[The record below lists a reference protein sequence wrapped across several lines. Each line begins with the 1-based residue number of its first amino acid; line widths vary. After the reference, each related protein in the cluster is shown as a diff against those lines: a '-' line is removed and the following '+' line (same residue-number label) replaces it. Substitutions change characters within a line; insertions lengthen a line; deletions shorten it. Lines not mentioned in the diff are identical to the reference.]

1 MFESFF
7 KFDTFLST
15 KLITA
20 VHAIVQVLVLL
31 IYVTAALGA
40 VSNHKFDVAAMSVI
54 FYPLSVIGVRVFFEG
69 MIVVFRIY
77 EALVE
82 LKNK

>member
-31 IYVTAALGA
+31 VFVMLIVGA
-40 VSNHKFDVAAMSVI
+40 VSNYKFDMVAMSVI

-69 MIVVFRIY
+69 MIVIFRIY

>member
-1 MFESFF
+1 M
-7 KFDTFLST
+7 
-15 KLITA
+15 
-20 VHAIVQVLVLL
+20 
-31 IYVTAALGA
+31 VTLGA